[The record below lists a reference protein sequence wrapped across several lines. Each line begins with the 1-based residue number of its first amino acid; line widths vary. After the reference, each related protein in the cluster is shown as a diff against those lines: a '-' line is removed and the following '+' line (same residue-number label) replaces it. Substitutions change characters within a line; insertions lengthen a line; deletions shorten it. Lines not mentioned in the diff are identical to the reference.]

1 VAKQVIQTATPSEPL
16 RVRGC
21 WRLKRGRGVG
31 EFTIRLSS
39 TKEARNGCH
48 SKFVRSNVQ
57 LGYGG
62 WLHHAS
68 RACAA
73 ARISVTGAGR
83 IRYRDDGGTPT
94 ASVGHPVTQYAYF
107 WIIGR
112 QQLENFR
119 VIEEATSALYVTY
132 FDNVNDVG

>member
-1 VAKQVIQTATPSEPL
+1 MAVIQSSSEAMSTLTSAVGFTTLPS
-16 RVRGC
+16 R
-21 WRLKRGRGVG
+21 
-31 EFTIRLSS
+31 T
-39 TKEARNGCH
+39 
-48 SKFVRSNVQ
+48 Q
-57 LGYGG
+57 
-62 WLHHAS
+62 
-68 RACAA
+68 A

-94 ASVGHPVTQYAYF
+94 ASVGHPITQYQYF